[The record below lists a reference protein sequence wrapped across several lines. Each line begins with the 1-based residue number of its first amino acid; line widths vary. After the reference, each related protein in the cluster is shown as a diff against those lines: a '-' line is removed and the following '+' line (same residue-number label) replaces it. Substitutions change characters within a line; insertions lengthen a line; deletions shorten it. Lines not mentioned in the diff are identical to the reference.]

1 MAVKCTGAEFKRFY
15 NDPQYWVSPETS
27 GGDHTWHDDGAFYIN
42 GVEQP
47 DGIESEKLLDADEVK
62 IEGGVVFG
70 PVVGTQ
76 EPSFEA
82 YFKRWKKAQTTAI
95 FAVECDLE
103 KLDAVKQAIA
113 AAGGKL
119 VA

>member
-1 MAVKCTGAEFKRFY
+1 
-15 NDPQYWVSPETS
+15 
-27 GGDHTWHDDGAFYIN
+27 
-42 GVEQP
+42 
-47 DGIESEKLLDADEVK
+47 
-62 IEGGVVFG
+62 VFG

-95 FAVECDLE
+95 FVVECDLE